1 MRSRPSPLKILVTAG
16 PTREYL
22 DPVRYLSND
31 SSGQMGFALAQVAAE
46 FGAAV
51 TLVAGPVA
59 LPTPKGV
66 RRIDVVSARE
76 MHRAVLKQAAKAD
89 CVIMAAAVADW
100 RPAKISKGK
109 LKKTIGP
116 TDHRTI
122 GLISNPDI
130 LSDLGRRKKDG
141 QMIVGFALE
150 TADLERNA
158 RAKLKR
164 KRCDWI
170 VANAASAIGA
180 RSSRAILLGA
190 NGRRISLPRLPKEDL
205 AVLILSH
212 LLEARR

>member
-1 MRSRPSPLKILVTAG
+1 MRSTSSSPKILITAG

-51 TLVAGPVA
+51 TLVAGPVV

-66 RRIDVVSARE
+66 KRLDVVSGRE
-76 MHRAVLKQAAKAD
+76 MHRAVLRQAQKSD
-89 CVIMAAAVADW
+89 VVIMAAAVADW
-100 RPAKISKGK
+100 RPAKVSKGK

-116 TDHRTI
+116 SDRRAI
-122 GLISNPDI
+122 SLIENPDI
-130 LSDLGRRKKDG
+130 LADLGRSKKPG
-141 QMIVGFALE
+141 QLLAGFALE
-150 TADLERNA
+150 TGDLERNA
-158 RAKLKR
+158 RSKLKR
-164 KRCDWI
+164 KNCDWI

-180 RSSRAILLGA
+180 RASRALLLGKD
-190 NGRRISLPRLPKEDL
+190 GQRIALPKLPKEDL

>member
-1 MRSRPSPLKILVTAG
+1 MAVRPLKILVTAG

-51 TLVAGPVA
+51 TLIAGPVA
-59 LPTPKGV
+59 LPTPKKV
-66 RRIDVVSARE
+66 KRIDVVSAAE
-76 MHRAVLKQAAKAD
+76 MHRAVLRQAPRSD
-89 CVIMAAAVADW
+89 VIIMAAAVSDW
-100 RPAKISKGK
+100 RPAKVSKGK

-116 TDHRTI
+116 SDHRTI

-130 LSDLGRRKKDG
+130 LADLGRRKRPG
-141 QMIVGFALE
+141 QLLAGFALE
-150 TADLERNA
+150 THDLERNA
-158 RAKLKR
+158 RSKR
-164 KRCDWI
+164 KRKNCDWI
-170 VANAASAIGA
+170 VANAATAIGA
-180 RSSRAILLGA
+180 RVSRALLLGSE
-190 NGRRISLPRLPKEDL
+190 GQRIALPQLPKEDL